1 MKYYLDSKDLIAIL
15 QGKAS
20 RSAQEFREYL
30 FAGDHKL
37 VVSCYT
43 IIEISAPLLHPHS
56 TDNVMSLLNELEKMP
71 IVYMHADSPGLELKE
86 ALNAFANN
94 REYLPVVP
102 FVKRFD
108 ETLDLSANPPT
119 SNFLNY
125 PLAEIVWDLY
135 RQGELKGMEDFA
147 NTMRALIERDR
158 NTIRPP
164 SMKSHFAIVL
174 EKELRG
180 DGLSCKEMM
189 SFTNWV
195 YENPN
200 RCPGIRLSFEVWRQI
215 VMNKTD
221 GLEDSDME
229 DYQHIICLPYV
240 DAITLD
246 RRMHSYVSQA
256 RTRIGLDTRCM
267 FRSIEELWRKEV

>member
-1 MKYYLDSKDLIAIL
+1 
-15 QGKAS
+15 
-20 RSAQEFREYL
+20 
-30 FAGDHKL
+30 
-37 VVSCYT
+37 
-43 IIEISAPLLHPHS
+43 
-56 TDNVMSLLNELEKMP
+56 
-71 IVYMHADSPGLELKE
+71 
-86 ALNAFANN
+86 
-94 REYLPVVP
+94 
-102 FVKRFD
+102 
-108 ETLDLSANPPT
+108 
-119 SNFLNY
+119 
-125 PLAEIVWDLY
+125 
-135 RQGELKGMEDFA
+135 MEDFA
-147 NTMRALIERDR
+147 KPMRALIERDR

-164 SMKSHFAIVL
+164 SVKSHFAIVL

-180 DGLSCKEMM
+180 DGLSCGEMK
-189 SFTNWV
+189 SFTDWV

-200 RCPGIRLSFEVWRQI
+200 RCPGIRLSFEIWRQI

-246 RRMHSYVSQA
+246 RRMHGYVSQA